1 MAAITSDTSY
11 EKKLTTEVTIE
22 TNGTILKANLEP
34 LAVGQKETVLMV
46 DTAIWYSYYKSV
58 WYPQNVSPFV

>member
-1 MAAITSDTSY
+1 MAAIKNDTSY
-11 EKKLTTEVTIE
+11 EKKLSTELTIE

-34 LAVGQKETVLMV
+34 LNVGQKETVLAV

-58 WYPQNVSPFV
+58 WYPQNVSPFQ